1 MNVKPIKT
9 DEDYRNALK
18 RVEILWESRIGTP
31 KGDELEILSILVE
44 HYEMEHHPIAPPD
57 AVEAIKFRM
66 DQLGMKKAD
75 LAVYVGGKS
84 RSTEILNRERGLSV
98 KTMQRLYV
106 ELRIPAE
113 SLLSVGGKEMRSR
126 PKRRFDSAAKLPTS

>member
-9 DEDYRNALK
+9 REDYRAALK
-18 RVEILWESRIGTP
+18 RIETIWESRIGTA

-44 HYEMEHHPIAPPD
+44 HYEMEHHPITPPD

-75 LAVYVGGKS
+75 LAVYVGGKN

-98 KTMQRLYV
+98 KTMRRLYM

-113 SLLSVGGKEMRSR
+113 SLLSSGGK
-126 PKRRFDSAAKLPTS
+126 KKTKSASAISAK